1 MYPAQGWTGQ
11 TGHAG
16 GMPSALCPDYQL
28 FSWARWWG
36 FAFAY
41 RVEDGKCT
49 AAYRDG
55 RGELV
60 TSSWCDIKLLLADD
74 WCERPVDAAPW
85 LDDVTGRSPSQR

>member
-1 MYPAQGWTGQ
+1 
-11 TGHAG
+11 
-16 GMPSALCPDYQL
+16 MPSALCPDYQL
-28 FSWARWWG
+28 VLVGAAVVG

-60 TSSWCDIKLLLADD
+60 TSSWCDMKLLLADD

-85 LDDVTGRSPSQR
+85 LDDVTGRSSSQR